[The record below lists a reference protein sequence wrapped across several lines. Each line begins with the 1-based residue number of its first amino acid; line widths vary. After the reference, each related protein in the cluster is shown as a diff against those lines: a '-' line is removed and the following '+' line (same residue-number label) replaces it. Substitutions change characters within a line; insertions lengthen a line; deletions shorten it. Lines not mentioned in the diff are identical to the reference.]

1 MSQFK
6 KYLLHF
12 SLVLFLIFIVMTIL
26 CFLDSEEIQWWLPI
40 IIFLC
45 VWVIYAIQMAH
56 IFSKKSNIETFE
68 LNVNDEYVLNEI
80 DKIAFNK
87 AKRTKKQLIDD
98 KIIYSMKNKYSSW
111 LTNPIIV
118 KCYDD
123 KILMSVPTEF
133 VKLFKI
139 LNKT

>member
-1 MSQFK
+1 
-6 KYLLHF
+6 
-12 SLVLFLIFIVMTIL
+12 
-26 CFLDSEEIQWWLPI
+26 
-40 IIFLC
+40 
-45 VWVIYAIQMAH
+45 
-56 IFSKKSNIETFE
+56 
-68 LNVNDEYVLNEI
+68 
-80 DKIAFNK
+80 
-87 AKRTKKQLIDD
+87 
-98 KIIYSMKNKYSSW
+98 MKNKYSSW